1 MEVDKKFDNLFFKED
16 IIKEGEKL
24 PNKLKDSLEKGKIII
39 NDWNKD
45 KLNSLIND
53 CLNIENNIKD
63 INIINES
70 IKKCNSNNSKIY
82 FIPQESDIN
91 YFIDSIKEFGKIYYN
106 DFKFRLKICPSN
118 VIKDRKFTITGEK
131 ENIFTKTGK
140 DCLWMGTI
148 CENQLDK
155 SIEQHTWKI
164 KILKTQHY
172 YIMIGV
178 ATADFDF
185 NSASYE
191 KNKNYGWY
199 YYCYNGTLYS
209 GPPHNYQAKNV
220 KLKSRTNEITIIMNM
235 KKKTLKFIIDTE
247 DKGESYTDIPLD
259 KPITPSIL
267 LYNTNDSVEIL

>member
-24 PNKLKDSLEKGKIII
+24 PNKLKESLEKGKIII

-91 YFIDSIKEFGKIYYN
+91 YFIDIIKEFGKIYNYFI
-106 DFKFRLKICPSN
+106 FKKCPSN
-118 VIKDRKFTITGEK
+118 VIEDRKFTITGEK

-235 KKKTLKFIIDTE
+235 KKKTLKFIIDNE